1 MLLACK
7 ISWSPSDSA
16 FCVVLEDDP
25 VGTYNSNIGSILAL
39 IHKGS
44 PWGLVETI
52 TIADIFDEEGSGS
65 SQQYETDLHVTY
77 PFDFY
82 AHWLPGYSEEYLLIS
97 EGVHVTP
104 LTNGRMV
111 QEILVDTRDDPDLDI
126 RFNLI
131 GSKSN
136 YGRGCEIIKLKAED
150 TDVSKTCMA
159 VMCGDNPYVTNNV
172 YIIDISDLSTLSETA
187 VDLYRCPCI
196 DTRAA
201 VLSIHANRSS
211 HHHDYLLMN
220 CRPFLDDSYLKFKG
234 LRMDQCLEIEGPDVS
249 NEVEL
254 RIYNASTLQHL
265 YTFSGHHA
273 FSLKGAIFFL
283 YLDSIA
289 FQNSKHSSN
298 NHDSC
303 NLIASGS
310 EENNVY
316 IWHRDGECLVRILRG
331 HTSTASTVSFNPRLP
346 GVLASGADDFSCKIW
361 VNERTP
367 CPSEPCVLTTS

>member
-1 MLLACK
+1 MYLHTK
-7 ISWSPSDSA
+7 
-16 FCVVLEDDP
+16 LE
-25 VGTYNSNIGSILAL
+25 
-39 IHKGS
+39 GS

-52 TIADIFDEEGSGS
+52 AIADIFDEEMNGLTH
-65 SQQYETDLHVTY
+65 QYEADLHVTY

-82 AHWLPGYSEEYLLIS
+82 AHWLPEYSEEYLLIS

-104 LTNGRMV
+104 LFSGRMI
-111 QEILVDTRDDPDLDI
+111 QGILIDTRDDPDSNI

-136 YGRGCEIIKLKAED
+136 YGRGCEIIKLKAEGSN
-150 TDVSKTCMA
+150 VPKTCMA
-159 VMCGDNPYVTNNV
+159 IMCGDNPYVTNNV
-172 YIIDISDLSTLSETA
+172 YIIDISNLDALAESAIDIYDL
-187 VDLYRCPCI
+187 PCI
-196 DTRAA
+196 DTRSA

-211 HHHDYLLMN
+211 HHHDFLLMN
-220 CRPFLDDSYLKFKG
+220 CRPFLDDRYLKFKG
-234 LRMDQCLEIEGPDVS
+234 LRMDQCLELEGPDVA

-254 RIYNASTLQHL
+254 RIYNATTLQLL

-283 YLDSIA
+283 YIDSMN
-289 FQNSKHSSN
+289 FQNSDDSSD

-310 EENNVY
+310 EENNIY
-316 IWHRDGECLVRILRG
+316 IWHRDRECLVRILRG
-331 HTSTASTVSFNPRLP
+331 HTSTASTVSFNPRFP

-361 VNERTP
+361 VNERTT